1 VYDVVDGRPHLRVE
15 NRVLAAGPTV
25 ADTMANA
32 AFHFGLVRALAE
44 DERPLW
50 SQMSFSAAEENFH
63 VAARDGIDAQV
74 YWPGIGQVSATEL
87 TLRRLLPLA
96 RQGLDRWGAD
106 EDETGRLLGIIEGR
120 CKTGQNGASWYR
132 DRVHAW
138 ESQGTERGEALRLT
152 LQEYRE
158 RMHSNEP
165 VHTWDSS
172 GD

>member
-1 VYDVVDGRPHLRVE
+1 
-15 NRVLAAGPTV
+15 
-25 ADTMANA
+25 MANA

-63 VAARDGIDAQV
+63 AAARDGIEAQV

-96 RQGLDRWGAD
+96 RVGLDRWGAD
-106 EDETGRLLGIIEGR
+106 PDESSRLLGIIEAR
-120 CKTGQNGASWYR
+120 CSGGQNGASWFR

-138 ESQGTERGEALRLT
+138 EAKGTERGEALRLT

-165 VHTWDSS
+165 VHTWTVGS
-172 GD
+172 